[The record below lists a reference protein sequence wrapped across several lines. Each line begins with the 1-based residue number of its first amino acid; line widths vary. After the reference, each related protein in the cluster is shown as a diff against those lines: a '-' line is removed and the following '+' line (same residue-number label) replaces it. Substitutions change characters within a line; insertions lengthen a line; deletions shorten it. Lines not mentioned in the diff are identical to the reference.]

1 MVNLEDKKQE
11 FILFLTNQQ
20 VDVFNISDRFYN
32 DLCYFFESPNGK
44 DIPLKDR
51 ISVFFP
57 NITLCDKDCHNIGV
71 DLKTL
76 KAKCQCNFIDL
87 TSSNL
92 LANSL
97 YKEYLKDV
105 VDLIDS
111 LNIAVLQCINYIFV
125 QKYFIKCY
133 GAYIL
138 MSLFFCQII
147 CIFKFTY
154 NELTKIQQYFAFLI
168 NSYST
173 SLQKNKTNDI
183 SNVNKNNIKK
193 TNNPPKIRKIKKK
206 KIK

>member
-1 MVNLEDKKQE
+1 M
-11 FILFLTNQQ
+11 
-20 VDVFNISDRFYN
+20 
-32 DLCYFFESPNGK
+32 
-44 DIPLKDR
+44 
-51 ISVFFP
+51 
-57 NITLCDKDCHNIGV
+57 
-71 DLKTL
+71 
-76 KAKCQCNFIDL
+76 
-87 TSSNL
+87 SSSL

-154 NELTKIQQYFAFLI
+154 NELTKIQKYFASLI

-173 SLQKNKTNDI
+173 SLQKNKTNGI
-183 SNVNKNNIKK
+183 SNVNKKNLKK
-193 TNNPPKIRKIKKK
+193 TNDPPKRRRKKNKSNIAKNLYQTNNILIFQDKNKSNNIINNSKTKFRRKSHSIINNFNIEHINYRKQKTIDEKKK
-206 KIK
+206 RRY